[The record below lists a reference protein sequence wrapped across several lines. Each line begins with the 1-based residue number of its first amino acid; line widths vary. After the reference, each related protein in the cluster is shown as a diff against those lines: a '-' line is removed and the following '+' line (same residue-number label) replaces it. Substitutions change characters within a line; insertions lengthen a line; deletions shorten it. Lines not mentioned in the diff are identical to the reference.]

1 MKMKH
6 LKIKKLLLAA
16 LLLPLLFITASCGDP
31 AIEAFEQY
39 EPKIVVNAY
48 LFVGT
53 TVSDIRILRNYP
65 VGTTIESSKQYLTP
79 AQSTVV
85 TINGTVLDY
94 NPITKSYFSNSITVQ
109 PKTAYS
115 LQVTSVVDGRKLE
128 CSAVTTTPNVGF
140 ALESKNLGTVSYNG
154 NKPVISFK
162 PTEGAYSYS
171 FSFRPDS
178 ASLDSFIYDNIFE
191 SDITREDVA
200 KDFNGYYLQWDM
212 VINIDTKIS
221 GFFDYVTEWWDIW
234 FYGPYTIYAY
244 AGDINMRD
252 FLMTATDIQE
262 PDGNF
267 FEPAFYI
274 KGDGIGVF
282 GSAVRD
288 SLTLRVTK

>member
-1 MKMKH
+1 MKH
-6 LKIKKLLLAA
+6 FRIKQLVLAVM
-16 LLLPLLFITASCGDP
+16 LLPLLFLTSSCGDP
-31 AIEAFEQY
+31 AIEAFNQY

-79 AQSTVV
+79 AEGTVV

-94 NPITKSYFSNSITVQ
+94 NPTTKSYFSSSITVQ
-109 PKTAYS
+109 PKTTYS
-115 LQVTSVVDGRKLE
+115 LQVSSIVEGKKLE
-128 CSAVTTTPNVGF
+128 CSAVSTTPNVGF
-140 ALESKNLGTVSYNG
+140 ALEKNNLGIIQYNG
-154 NKPVISFK
+154 EKPIIRFK

-171 FSFRPDS
+171 FSFKADS

-191 SDITREDVA
+191 SGITREDVGN
-200 KDFNGYYLQWDM
+200 DFNDYYLQWDM
-212 VINIDTKIS
+212 VINIDTQLA
-221 GFFDYVTEWWDIW
+221 GFFEYVTEWWDIW

-244 AGDINMRD
+244 AGDSNMRD
-252 FLMTATDIQE
+252 FLMTANEIQE

-288 SLTLRVTK
+288 SITMRVTK

>member
-1 MKMKH
+1 MKNFR
-6 LKIKKLLLAA
+6 IKKFMLVAMLM
-16 LLLPLLFITASCGDP
+16 PLLFLTSSCGDP
-31 AIEAFEQY
+31 AIEAFNQY

-79 AQSTVV
+79 AEGTVV

-94 NPITKSYFSNSITVQ
+94 NPTTKSYFSNSITVQ
-109 PKTAYS
+109 PKTTYS
-115 LQVTSVVDGRKLE
+115 LQVSSIVEGKKLE
-128 CSAVTTTPNVGF
+128 CSAVTTTPDLGF
-140 ALESKNLGTVSYNG
+140 ALEKNNLGIIQYNAE
-154 NKPVISFK
+154 KPIIRFK
-162 PTEGAYSYS
+162 TSEGAYSYS

-178 ASLDSFIYDNIFE
+178 ASLESFIYDNIFQ
-191 SDITREDVA
+191 SDITTEDVR
-200 KDFNGYYLQWDM
+200 KDFNDYYLQWDM
-212 VINIDTKIS
+212 VINIDTQLV
-221 GFFDYVTEWWDIW
+221 GFFDYVTEWWNIW
-234 FYGPYTIYAY
+234 FYGTYTIYAY

-252 FLMTATDIQE
+252 FLLTANDIQE
-262 PDGNF
+262 LDGNF

-288 SLTLRVTK
+288 SLTMRVTK